1 MKNTYTIKEM
11 YRDERPYEKC
21 QRFGAASLTDAE
33 LLAVILRTGTQ
44 GENSLELARRILHPD
59 FGSEGLLSLYHWTG
73 EQLMRIRGIGRVKAV
88 QILCLAELAKRMSQE
103 TAAEGLDF
111 SSPEKIAR
119 YYMEDMRHRNREVL
133 KLLLLNTRSRLIAEN
148 DISEG
153 TVDMALVSPREL
165 FIEAFQKG
173 ASSMILLHNHPS
185 GDPEPSREDIRITRR
200 IYEAG
205 MLIGIELL
213 DHIIIGDHCFVSL
226 KDRGDFSDG
235 GKCVWPGSGDV

>member
-59 FGSEGLLSLYHWTG
+59 FGSEGRWTG

>member
-59 FGSEGLLSLYHWTG
+59 FGSEGLLSLYRWTG

>member
-59 FGSEGLLSLYHWTG
+59 FGSEGLLSLYRWTG

-119 YYMEDMRHRNREVL
+119 YYMEDARHQNTEVL
-133 KLLLLNTRSRLIAEN
+133 KLLFLNTRSKLIGES
-148 DISEG
+148 DISTG
-153 TVDMALVSPREL
+153 TVDTALVSPREL
-165 FIEAFQKG
+165 FIEALQRG
-173 ASSMILLHNHPS
+173 AVSIVLLHNHPS
-185 GDPEPSREDIRITRR
+185 GDPTPSKADVRITRR
-200 IYEAG
+200 LKEAG
-205 MLIGIELL
+205 SMIGITLL
-213 DHIIIGDHCFVSL
+213 DHIIIGNNCFISL
-226 KDRGDFSDG
+226 REKGFLQ
-235 GKCVWPGSGDV
+235 

>member
-59 FGSEGLLSLYHWTG
+59 FGSEGLLSLYRWTG

-165 FIEAFQKG
+165 FIEAFQKE
-173 ASSMILLHNHPS
+173 HRP
-185 GDPEPSREDIRITRR
+185 
-200 IYEAG
+200 
-205 MLIGIELL
+205 
-213 DHIIIGDHCFVSL
+213 
-226 KDRGDFSDG
+226 
-235 GKCVWPGSGDV
+235 